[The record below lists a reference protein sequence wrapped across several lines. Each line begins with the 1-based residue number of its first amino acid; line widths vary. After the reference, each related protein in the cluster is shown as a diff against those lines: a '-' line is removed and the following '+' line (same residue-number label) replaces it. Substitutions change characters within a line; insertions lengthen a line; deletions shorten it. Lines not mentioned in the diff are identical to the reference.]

1 MKEGRNGNIKADEVK
16 RAYFSANPPETNEA
30 HDLEEDELEANS
42 SMVRRQTLASR
53 YGATNI
59 EEVGKLPHCHFLRLR
74 PKCFTPEMLQEWTP
88 RGSRMTRSSR
98 GLVNANECRAD
109 RLFYCG
115 HRFRSKPFKSR
126 GSIPILFIQINRTRM
141 KERP

>member
-59 EEVGKLPHCHFLRLR
+59 EEISKQAVQVQRVNSNPVHSNQ
-74 PKCFTPEMLQEWTP
+74 PETI
-88 RGSRMTRSSR
+88 R
-98 GLVNANECRAD
+98 
-109 RLFYCG
+109 RLFL
-115 HRFRSKPFKSR
+115 SSTTLAA
-126 GSIPILFIQINRTRM
+126 SIESIRDDQREQCMVFDLCKIRVDP
-141 KERP
+141 

>member
-59 EEVGKLPHCHFLRLR
+59 EEISKQAVQVQRVNSNPVHSNQPVSKI
-74 PKCFTPEMLQEWTP
+74 
-88 RGSRMTRSSR
+88 SSTGYSW
-98 GLVNANECRAD
+98 GLAFALC
-109 RLFYCG
+109 
-115 HRFRSKPFKSR
+115 
-126 GSIPILFIQINRTRM
+126 
-141 KERP
+141 